1 MVRRIRSINTM
12 AGSRSYVVVVV
23 SDMEH
28 YPEVT
33 SALGVDKKEVCYVY
47 SAGTKKNG
55 TSKLMIYTFNI

>member
-1 MVRRIRSINTM
+1 MQRIRSINTM
-12 AGSRSYVVVVV
+12 AGSRSFMVAVV

-28 YPEVT
+28 YSEVT

-55 TSKLMIYTFNI
+55 TSKLVIYAFSI

>member
-23 SDMEH
+23 SDMKH

-33 SALGVDKKEVCYVY
+33 SALGVDKEVCYVY

-55 TSKLMIYTFNI
+55 TS

>member
-12 AGSRSYVVVVV
+12 AGSRSYVVAVV

-33 SALGVDKKEVCYVY
+33 SALGVDKEVCYVY
-47 SAGTKKNG
+47 LAGTKKNG

>member
-12 AGSRSYVVVVV
+12 AGSRSYVVAVV

-33 SALGVDKKEVCYVY
+33 SALGVDKVCYVY